1 MEMMLGKYNQDG
13 ISYIEAA
20 GNKHTYFD
28 LGDKGWNEA
37 LNKVGESNMW
47 EINKKFLEQQLQQ
60 GKSFYLSHDPMKA
73 SGYFQKEVNFL
84 KDNGFK
90 FIKDGEFWK
99 AVKQ

>member
-1 MEMMLGKYNQDG
+1 MT
-13 ISYIEAA
+13 ITAR
-20 GNKHTYFD
+20 
-28 LGDKGWNEA
+28 
-37 LNKVGESNMW
+37 
-47 EINKKFLEQQLQQ
+47 KKF
-60 GKSFYLSHDPMKA
+60 DPMKA